1 VSAVL
6 ATNDAADEVVSNEP
20 FYAPAPTDLVEELL
34 AQYQLQRARIDQLA
48 ALVAGDLG
56 NVVHYFIEGNAGD
69 DRFQRS
75 LYVDRLFQ
83 TDGAIAAL
91 NSAMWSKAMAL
102 TDVYNYM
109 PQKRR
114 TEWDTMLREQK
125 APEFTAEAVRPTLLE
140 LLNSRERFFAERV
153 DGIFRGLSGRH
164 VTNAPEAF
172 GKRMIVAGV
181 LTSYGTTES
190 RVVGLINDLRCVVA
204 KFSGREEPRWNSS
217 DVIVRAA
224 HGQRGEWLSI
234 DGGAM
239 RIRVY
244 NVGTAHLEVHPDMA
258 WRLNAVLAHMHPT
271 AIPAQFR
278 QKPRRKSKEWAPMM
292 RPLPARVLE
301 VLEDVRIAT
310 EKIPG
315 DWRERRREVPNT
327 LAMFGG
333 SSTDKAVMAEARRV
347 MQAIGGVPSERG
359 HHWQFAMPAHAA
371 LSIVQSIV
379 ASGMMPD
386 KVSHQFYP
394 TPESLA
400 RRVSDLAEVGP
411 AHTVLEPSAGQG
423 ALIEQLPPEQKVTAV
438 EVSELHCEILR
449 ARFTFGGVEVVQ
461 ADFVDK
467 AWAWMSEGRR
477 FDRVLMN
484 PPFEGGRARDH
495 IVAAAD
501 VVAAGGRLV
510 AILPSGMRG
519 SEPLGAAFEHAWHGP
534 FDNEFAG
541 TSVSVCILVA
551 NRVVT

>member
-1 VSAVL
+1 MSAVL
-6 ATNDAADEVVSNEP
+6 ATNEAADEVVSNEP
-20 FYAPAPTDLVEELL
+20 FFAPAPTDLVEELL

-109 PQKRR
+109 PQARR
-114 TEWDTMLREQK
+114 DEWNKAIREHTTQ
-125 APEFTAEAVRPTLLE
+125 EFAANIVRPTLLD
-140 LLNSRERFFAERV
+140 LLNSRDRFLAERV

-217 DVIVRAA
+217 DVIVLAA
-224 HGQRGEWLSI
+224 RERRGEWQTI

-244 NVGTAHLEVHPDMA
+244 QVGTAHLEVHPDIA

-278 QKPRRKSKEWAPMM
+278 QKPRRKSKDWAPMM
-292 RPLPARVLE
+292 RPLPAPVLE
-301 VLEDVRIAT
+301 VLQSVRTAT

-315 DWRERRREVPNT
+315 DWRDRRREVPNT

-333 SSTDKAVMAEARRV
+333 SSLDKAVMSEARRV
-347 MQAIGGVPSERG
+347 MQAIGGIPSEHG
-359 HHWQFAMPAHAA
+359 YHWRFDMPAHAA
-371 LSIVQSIV
+371 LSIVKGIV
-379 ASGMMPD
+379 ASGVMPD

-400 RRVSDLAEVGP
+400 RRVAALAEVGP
-411 AHTVLEPSAGQG
+411 AHAVLEPSAGQG
-423 ALIEQLPPEQKVTAV
+423 ALIEQLAPEQTVTAV
-438 EVSELHCEILR
+438 EVSGLHCEILR
-449 ARFTFGGVEVVQ
+449 ARFTFGGVEVVHANFLAQ
-461 ADFVDK
+461 AQV
-467 AWAWMSEGRR
+467 WVTGGRR
-477 FDRVLMN
+477 FDRVVMN
-484 PPFEGGRARDH
+484 PPFEGGRAEEHVR
-495 IVAAAD
+495 AAAD

-519 SEPLGAAFEHAWHGP
+519 KDCLGPQFDHAWHGP

-551 NRVVT
+551 NRKTS